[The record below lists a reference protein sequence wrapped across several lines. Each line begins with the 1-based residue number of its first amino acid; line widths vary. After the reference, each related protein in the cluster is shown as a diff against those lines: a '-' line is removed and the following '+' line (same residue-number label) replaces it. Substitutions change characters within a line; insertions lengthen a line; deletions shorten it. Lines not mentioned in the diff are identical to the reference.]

1 MDTNLLATPPEA
13 EMEAPQDSPEQ
24 PPMEQAPSEQADT
37 APSAPAED
45 IPEKFQNPE
54 TGEVRVDALVK
65 SYQALERKL
74 GTMISLP
81 NENTTEDEMR
91 IFRQA
96 LGVPD
101 SPEEYKLDI
110 KNEAITQDPDVNQQL
125 FQAGFTSKQ
134 AQLVYDLA
142 VEKVLP
148 ILENA
153 GAEFEAERE
162 TAHLERHFGG
172 TEKWRAMSSQL
183 ASWGKAHLSE
193 NIMGAL
199 SSTAEGILVMH
210 RMMTEGE
217 PAILRSNSSAT
228 GTNGESQLHTMMK
241 DPRYWRDRDPDFI
254 DRVANGFQELYPE
267 PSET

>member
-13 EMEAPQDSPEQ
+13 EMEAPQGNP
-24 PPMEQAPSEQADT
+24 EQAPSGQ
-37 APSAPAED
+37 APSEPTEETPPAPMEG

-81 NENTTEDEMR
+81 NETSTEDEMR
-91 IFRQA
+91 IFRKA

-101 SPEEYKLDI
+101 SSEEYELNI
-110 KNEAITQDPDVNQQL
+110 KGETIAQDPDVNQQL

-162 TAHLERHFGG
+162 MAHLEKHFGG
-172 TEKWRAMSSQL
+172 AEKWREMSSQL

-193 NIMGAL
+193 NVMGAL
-199 SSTAEGILVMH
+199 ATTAEGILVMH

-217 PAILRSNSSAT
+217 PAILRSNGNSNS
-228 GTNGESQLHTMMK
+228 TNSESQLHTMMK
-241 DPRYWRDRDPDFI
+241 DPRYWQARDPDFI
-254 DRVANGFQELYPE
+254 NRVANGFQELYPE